1 MAAAT
6 VLARLRVAGAF
17 IAVAVLAWIAWETVH
32 AGSDIPA
39 QRTGVQTQLSGGSAN
54 DKRIDGKSWSLDYDT
69 ASLSPDG
76 SLADIEDVH
85 DGVILRNGKP
95 YMHMTAKRVSANLAS
110 NDFVVSGPVSFTE
123 VGGQERRLDTDEA
136 HYVGSAHILYLD
148 HPTTIRANGMTLRV
162 ARAEVNFATGDTKL
176 GRINGTL

>member
-1 MAAAT
+1 VATAT
-6 VLARLRVAGAF
+6 VLARLRVFGAL
-17 IAVAVLAWIAWETVH
+17 IAAAALAWVAWQTIH

-76 SLADIEDVH
+76 SLAQIDNVH
-85 DGVILRNGKP
+85 DGVILRDGKP
-95 YMHMTAKRVSANLAS
+95 YMHMTAKRVTANLGS
-110 NDFVVSGPVSFTE
+110 NDFVVSGPVSFRE
-123 VGGQERRLDTDEA
+123 VGGQGRRLDTDAA

-148 HPTTIRANGMTLRV
+148 HPTTIRGNGITLRV

-176 GRINGTL
+176 GRINGSM